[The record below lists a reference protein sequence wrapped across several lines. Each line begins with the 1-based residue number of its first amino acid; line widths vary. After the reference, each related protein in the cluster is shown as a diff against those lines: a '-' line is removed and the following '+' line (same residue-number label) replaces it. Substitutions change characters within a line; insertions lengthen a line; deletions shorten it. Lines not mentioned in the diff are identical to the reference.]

1 MALRSFLLFII
12 LFIGNKSLPL
22 QWGYASPE
30 SLKYYTLTVGIV
42 LLYILEAIAIVWL
55 LSFLFKKKHSSMFIW
70 LAVIIGLSD
79 MMMNI
84 KVQKI
89 RVNSHLGEHGIVAK
103 ATVSYIEKRHGKVYY
118 RLHYEYMDAKYLTLS
133 DQIYNK
139 KIAEKTKQGD
149 TVLILISETYPE
161 IFDIISFGH

>member
-1 MALRSFLLFII
+1 MKNKALRALFLFII
-12 LFIGNKSLPL
+12 LFIGNKLLPL
-22 QWGYASPE
+22 HWSYTNPA

-42 LLYILEAIAIVWL
+42 MLYIMEAVALVWL

-79 MMMNI
+79 MMLNM
-84 KVQKI
+84 KAHKM

-103 ATVSYIEKRHGKVYY
+103 ATVSYIEKRRGKVYY
-118 RLHYEYMDAKYLTLS
+118 RLNYKYVDGKYLTLS

-139 KIAEKTKQGD
+139 KIAENIKQGD

-161 IFDIISFGH
+161 IV